1 MPELKQKLSELL
13 VYMDEKRAALCAT
26 VGQINPA
33 FATIRPRS
41 GDWSAAEVVAHLALV
56 EDGVGRLISKSIKK
70 AREDRV
76 GPDVSDES
84 LVSSLDEYRVIE
96 NEVKRT
102 APTRITPT
110 DPRPLDESL
119 AGLEQSR
126 AKLREA
132 LIAGSDLD
140 LASIRQPH
148 PVLGELN
155 LYQWALFVAQHEE
168 RHRRQIDRTLNE
180 VSELAAECA
189 PIV

>member
-1 MPELKQKLSELL
+1 MPELKQNLSELL
-13 VYMDEKRAALCAT
+13 AYMDEKRAALCAT
-26 VGQINPA
+26 AGQINPA
-33 FATIRPRS
+33 FAAIRPRS

-56 EDGVGRLISKSIKK
+56 EDGVGRLISKTIKK
-70 AREDRV
+70 AREDGL
-76 GPDVSDES
+76 GPDMSDNS
-84 LVSSLDEYRVIE
+84 FMSSLDEYRVID
-96 NEVKRT
+96 NAVKRT

-110 DPRPLDESL
+110 DPRPLEESL
-119 AGLEQSR
+119 AALEQSR

-140 LASIRQPH
+140 LTSIMQPH

-168 RHRRQIDRTLNE
+168 RHRRQIERTLNE
-180 VSELAAECA
+180 VTELAAECA